1 MKIITS
7 LGRQIF
13 FAVLLYWGKERKVIL
28 YFKKNL
34 TPSKLKKVN
43 CYENNNVHN
52 KFHYSAICFLIFSNN
67 KITKR
72 TCFLDVGHV
81 LLVSDFNQNRFDRF
95 IFQGDIL
102 GSRLASATVKTH
114 STNVYLIYHSSNL
127 HISEAAT
134 ANRSQYSDMIF
145 LEMRPSIVKPKS

>member
-1 MKIITS
+1 M
-7 LGRQIF
+7 
-13 FAVLLYWGKERKVIL
+13 
-28 YFKKNL
+28 
-34 TPSKLKKVN
+34 
-43 CYENNNVHN
+43 
-52 KFHYSAICFLIFSNN
+52 SAICFLIFSNN

-145 LEMRPSIVKPKS
+145 LEMKPSIVKPKSKSESLCPNKPKSQTPHNHPLDKVLLKL

>member
-1 MKIITS
+1 M
-7 LGRQIF
+7 
-13 FAVLLYWGKERKVIL
+13 
-28 YFKKNL
+28 
-34 TPSKLKKVN
+34 
-43 CYENNNVHN
+43 
-52 KFHYSAICFLIFSNN
+52 SAICFLIFSNN

-145 LEMRPSIVKPKS
+145 LEMKPSIVKPKSKSESLCPNKPQSQTPHNHPLDKVLLKL

>member
-1 MKIITS
+1 M
-7 LGRQIF
+7 
-13 FAVLLYWGKERKVIL
+13 
-28 YFKKNL
+28 
-34 TPSKLKKVN
+34 
-43 CYENNNVHN
+43 
-52 KFHYSAICFLIFSNN
+52 SAICFLIFSNN

-145 LEMRPSIVKPKS
+145 LEMKPSIVKPKSKSESLCPNMPQSQTPHNHPLDKVLLKL